1 MRIFW
6 SFVFICQCL
15 SLIGQNFGSG
25 QDVHGRILCKETNDP
40 IPYVIIFNSHSQ
52 IGTLSD
58 MKGNFKISTSQ
69 LDDTLFVSCIGFKK
83 QRIQLSAKETF
94 YTIYLEQSIQLLEA
108 VTIRPPDDG
117 YLYELLIDCKKE
129 SSTDSRT
136 AKAYYEIKSYAGDSQ
151 IELLEE
157 FFNAELSGY
166 DLSELE
172 LKTGRFA
179 LKKTG
184 DRFFNSMESSRAIV
198 MNGLF
203 NENEYFPKSPLVF
216 SKSKMKKKFWLEL
229 EKKYLENNIDSIY
242 VISYRPKDSS
252 GVFFN
257 GQIWVNPQK
266 KHVIKTTFNCRNCSV
281 TPFIPLFSTDKLSNI
296 NLNITKT
303 YKEIDNEMFF
313 NHIDFTYQF
322 DYESRIGK
330 EFEAKY
336 CILTNAVLHVYDYEN
351 SFFIPKFSFDEN
363 CVRDYF
369 KINAMPYN
377 DFFWAN
383 NNEFEISDHDIMNS
397 SFYKENEE
405 FSNKTWY
412 LSNNKY
418 FKKVFEYPFITWSE
432 KRVLIKD
439 VSSDTAISNMPNTTI
454 IADRYKLSIKIFMDL
469 NTYSDSTNVITST
482 VFDPWE
488 TFYYLPV
495 DSSTNCFLNILFD
508 IYEIERRNFE
518 KSIQG
523 LGNDNIEILSKFETM
538 NEKLDK
544 LKSEYLAG
552 VDRGTKREELEKW
565 NQYVLDN
572 LGINNMRLFNLIE

>member
-1 MRIFW
+1 MKIFW
-6 SFVFICQCL
+6 SFVCICQCL
-15 SLIGQNFGSG
+15 SLIGQNLSSG
-25 QDVHGRILCKETNDP
+25 IDVYGRILNKETNEP

-52 IGTLSD
+52 TGTLSD
-58 MKGNFKISTSQ
+58 MKGYFKISAPQ

-83 QRIQLSAKETF
+83 QRIPLSAKKTF
-94 YTIYLEQSIQLLEA
+94 YAIYLEQSIQLLDA

-117 YLYELLIDCKKE
+117 YLYDLLIDCKKE
-129 SSTDSRT
+129 SSIDSRT
-136 AKAYYEIKSYAGDSQ
+136 AKAYYEIKSFAGDSQ

-203 NENEYFPKSPLVF
+203 TENEYFPQSPLVF
-216 SKSKMKKKFWLEL
+216 SKSKMKKKFWLGL

-336 CILTNAVLHVYDYEN
+336 RILTNAVLHVYDYEN
-351 SFFIPKFSFDEN
+351 SFFIPKFNFDKN

-377 DFFWAN
+377 EFFWAN
-383 NNEFEISDHDIMNS
+383 NNEFEISDHDKMNS
-397 SFYKENEE
+397 IFYKENEE

-412 LSNNKY
+412 LSSNKY
-418 FKKVFEYPFITWSE
+418 FKKVFEAPFITWSE

-439 VSSDTAISNMPNTTI
+439 VSGDTAISNMPNTGI
-454 IADRYKLSIKIFMDL
+454 IADRYKLSIKIFMDI
-469 NTYSDSTNVITST
+469 NTYSDSTNVVTST

-495 DSSTNCFLNILFD
+495 DSSTNCFLNIIFD

-523 LGNDNIEILSKFETM
+523 LGNNKVEILSKFETM
-538 NEKLDK
+538 NVKLDN
-544 LKSEYLAG
+544 LKSEYLAE

-565 NQYVLDN
+565 NQYVIDN